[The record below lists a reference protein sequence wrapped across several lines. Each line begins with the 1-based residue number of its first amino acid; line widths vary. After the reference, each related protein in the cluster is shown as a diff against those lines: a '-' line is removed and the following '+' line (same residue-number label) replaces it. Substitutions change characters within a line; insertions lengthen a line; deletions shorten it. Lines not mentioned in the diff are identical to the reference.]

1 MKTTLFAAVVAI
13 AAVISPTYGQAAPMT
28 RELCLQQS
36 QEAERY
42 YRAAKGDLSWNVR
55 RHGELNRRA
64 RCKDYPAAAALRPA
78 QPAARPVQRLTY
90 APQPSAADRRQACS
104 QLLQNTPQAQ
114 RLATLMSQ
122 CK

>member
-1 MKTTLFAAVVAI
+1 MKLLLAFLLI
-13 AAVISPTYGQAAPMT
+13 AGITPAHAAPMT
-28 RELCLQQS
+28 QEACLQQS
-36 QEAERY
+36 YAAERY